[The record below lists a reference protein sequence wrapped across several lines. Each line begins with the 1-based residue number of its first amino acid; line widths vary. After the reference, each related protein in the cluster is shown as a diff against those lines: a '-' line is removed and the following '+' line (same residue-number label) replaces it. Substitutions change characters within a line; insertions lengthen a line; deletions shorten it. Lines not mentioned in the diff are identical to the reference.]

1 MIEGVGMQQGPRC
14 KDKER
19 EEVSHGAMRLDK
31 ASLHQTEKKKVILK
45 K

>member
-19 EEVSHGAMRLDK
+19 EVSHGAMRLDK